1 MSYDPSTDPAWAD
14 YLATYGA
21 TTSDTSSSSAY
32 DSGTGSSGSGSDDGS
47 ASESGTGTGT
57 PAGAA
62 TRCLVPKLRGTRV
75 KAARLSLKSSGCRVG
90 KIKRVHKAG
99 RRGRVLRQSVRAGKT
114 MPVGTRVNLRVGR

>member
-32 DSGTGSSGSGSDDGS
+32 DSGSGSSGSGSDDGS
-47 ASESGTGTGT
+47 ASESGPGTA
-57 PAGAA
+57 AGAA
-62 TRCLVPKLRGTRV
+62 TQCLVPKLRGTRV